1 MRLLRRLL
9 LALGTLLVGRRRRGR
24 ERTADEQIVEPAPP
38 ERAAETVVI
47 ALLLLAAVCAAAF
60 IAFYAIDGLPSHTQ
74 LYGLSLG
81 LSLAFLAA
89 ALILAS
95 RRLVPI
101 EEREEEYPEPD
112 HPDEQEAIE
121 QIVRES
127 GTRITRKRLLTG
139 AAVAAGGTLGAAALA
154 PALSLG
160 PALDVDP
167 LYRTPWRR
175 GRRLVDEGGAPL
187 RAGDVELKAFY
198 TAFPEGAS
206 KDQMGAPLIV
216 VRLDPDELELPAER
230 RSWAPEGILAY
241 SKICTHAGCAIAL
254 YRAPLFRPPE
264 PRPAMVCPCHYSTFD
279 PARAGKVLFGPAGR
293 PLPQLPLLVD
303 RRGGLRAA
311 GNFSGP
317 VGPSWWGVRSRKP
330 RS

>member
-1 MRLLRRLL
+1 VKALRRLL
-9 LALGTLLVGRRRRGR
+9 LALAALLLGRRRRRGSEEE
-24 ERTADEQIVEPAPP
+24 ERIAEPAPP
-38 ERAAETVVI
+38 KRGAETAVI
-47 ALLLLAAVCAAAF
+47 VLLLLAALCAVAF
-60 IAFYAIDGLPSHTQ
+60 IALYAINRLPAHTQ

-89 ALILAS
+89 ALILAGQ
-95 RRLVPI
+95 RLVPV
-101 EEREEEYPEPD
+101 EELEEEYPEPE

-121 QIVRES
+121 RIVHES

-139 AAVAAGGTLGAAALA
+139 AAAAAGGSLGLAALA

-175 GRRLVDEGGAPL
+175 GRRLVDEDGVPMKAS
-187 RAGDVELKAFY
+187 DVELKVFY
-198 TAFPEGAS
+198 TAFPEGA
-206 KDQMGAPLIV
+206 DQDQLGAPLIV
-216 VRLDPDELELPAER
+216 MRLNPQDLRLPSDR
-230 RSWAPEGILAY
+230 RGWAPDGVLAY

-264 PRPAMVCPCHYSTFD
+264 PKPAMVCPCHYSTFD
-279 PARAGKVLFGPAGR
+279 PASGGTVLFGPAGR
-293 PLPQLPLLVD
+293 ALPQLPLLID

-317 VGPSWWGVRSRKP
+317 VGPSWWGVRTRKA